1 MKLIIAGG
9 RDFND
14 YTLLRSK
21 LDHLLQN
28 IPTDNIEIVSGGAR
42 GADSLGEQ
50 YANGRGIKVKQ
61 FTPEW
66 KNPDGT
72 VNRAAGHIRN
82 RKMGDYADTLVA
94 FWDGQSKGTKGMID
108 YAIKKGL
115 SVRVVRYALEN

>member
-14 YTLLRSK
+14 YTLLQSK

-28 IPTDNIEIVSGGAR
+28 IPTDSIEIVSGGAR
-42 GADSLGEQ
+42 GADSLGER
-50 YANGRGIKVKQ
+50 YANERGIKIKQ
-61 FTPEW
+61 FIPEW

-72 VNRAAGHIRN
+72 MNRAAGHIRN

-115 SVRVVRYALEN
+115 NVRVVRYE

>member
-14 YTLLRSK
+14 YTLLQSK

-28 IPTDNIEIVSGGAR
+28 IPTDSIEIVSGGAR
-42 GADSLGEQ
+42 GADSLGER
-50 YANGRGIKVKQ
+50 YANARGIKIKQ
-61 FTPEW
+61 FIPEW

-72 VNRAAGHIRN
+72 MNRAAGHIRN
-82 RKMGDYADTLVA
+82 HKMGDYADTLVA

-108 YAIKKGL
+108 YATKKGL
-115 SVRVVRYALEN
+115 NVRVVRYALEN